1 MLSARTAPFFWL
13 SSLCSNNYFRQSS
26 KGFSAPNVEQGPFLT
41 SLRMSQGHQRLSSLR
56 SNKSVPNVTSYATRA
71 SKAQLPTVKQVRSCV
86 TSYANKGIRGSARHA
101 QTSPLTLCSL
111 RSNKSVPSSLRMPQG
126 HHPLSSLRSN
136 NAHAI
141 GIGIHCDMHGK
152 DFTWRKCEDA
162 VRAETASSHATCII
176 DIGKPL
182 RDFLM
187 SYHDTQSSILASKF
201 YRPMACA

>member
-1 MLSARTAPFFWL
+1 MVRSLRHFVCHKGIILSAPYGQT
-13 SSLCSNNYFRQSS
+13 S
-26 KGFSAPNVEQGPFLT
+26 PFLT
-41 SLRMSQGHQRLSSLR
+41 SLRMPQGHLRLSSLR
-56 SNKSVPNVTSYATRA
+56 SNKSVPSSLRMPQGHLRL
-71 SKAQLPTVKQVRSCV
+71 S
-86 TSYANKGIRGSARHA
+86 
-101 QTSPLTLCSL
+101 SL
-111 RSNKSVPSSLRMPQG
+111 RSNKSVPSSLRMPQGHQRLSSLRRTSPFLTSLRMPQG

-152 DFTWRKCEDA
+152 DFSWRKREGA
-162 VRAETASSHATCII
+162 VRAETASSRATCII

-187 SYHDTQSSILASKF
+187 SFHDTQSSIHASKF